1 MADQRHPGAEG
12 GRRRRVSIRR
22 RIAWLIILVAVLIFV
37 ERVIALITE
46 REQLIQATIARL
58 HETAQVVGL
67 AQREN
72 IATAIAI
79 TQTLARQASA
89 LMADTAAC
97 DALLRRLSAD
107 VVGIQGAWI
116 GTAQGRVRCASTRRL
131 LETDF
136 SDREYVRD
144 ALRSPQPVLSNFIVA
159 RSAARTLL
167 VVAEAERNT
176 AGDPVAMVAVGL
188 DLQWISRLAG
198 QAGTQAGVT
207 VLVVDGGGTI
217 LARHPA
223 LAHVVGRSYPEHPLV
238 RRILDT
244 DEGAVEAAGFDGVE
258 RYHAFV
264 RMPGTEVRVLVGI
277 ERAEAVAAIDRRI
290 LTVLGGLLAGIVL
303 LTVLALYVADR
314 MIVGPVNQLAR
325 DILAVGRDEVP
336 SIGEAE
342 VKEFQ
347 PVVQAFEE
355 MKRRLTER
363 TSELRNLNG
372 RLIALASTDGLTGL
386 ANRRTFDVQFS
397 DEWVQSADARRPLAL
412 VMADVDS
419 FKLFNDTM
427 GHLAGDEALR
437 GVARMLAAAVAGTP
451 NLAARYG
458 GEEFVVLL
466 PNTDVTGA
474 VEFAEDVRR
483 LVAALG
489 IDHPKA
495 PMGRLT
501 ASFGAASIIPGPGDS
516 PDALLASADA
526 ALYEAKR
533 LGRNRV
539 VGARASDG
547 EARSA

>member
-1 MADQRHPGAEG
+1 M
-12 GRRRRVSIRR
+12 SIRR
-22 RIAWLIILVAVLIFV
+22 RIAWLIILVAVPIFI
-37 ERVIALITE
+37 ERVIALFTE
-46 REQLIQATIARL
+46 REQLIQATIAQL

-72 IATAIAI
+72 IATAVAI

-89 LMADTAAC
+89 LMADTTAC
-97 DALLRRLSAD
+97 DALLRRLSGD
-107 VVGIQGAWI
+107 VLGIQGAWI
-116 GTAQGRVRCASTRRL
+116 GTVQGRVRCASTRGL
-131 LETDF
+131 LEADL
-136 SDREYVRD
+136 SDRDYVRD
-144 ALRSPQPVLSNFIVA
+144 ALRSTQPILSNFIVA
-159 RSAARTLL
+159 RNTARSVL
-167 VVAEAERNT
+167 VVAEAERNM
-176 AGDPVAMVAVGL
+176 AGDPVAVVAVGL
-188 DLQWISRLAG
+188 DLQWMSRLAG
-198 QAGTQAGVT
+198 QAGMQAGVT

-223 LAHVVGRSYPEHPLV
+223 LANVVGRSYPGHPLV
-238 RRILDT
+238 RQIMGT
-244 DEGAVEAAGFDGVE
+244 DEGSVETAGFDGVE
-258 RYHAFV
+258 RYYAFV
-264 RMPGTEVRVLVGI
+264 RMPGTDVRVLVGI
-277 ERAEAVAAIDRRI
+277 ERADAVAAIDRRI
-290 LTVLGGLLAGIVL
+290 LTVLGGLLVGIIL
-303 LTVLALYVADR
+303 LTCIALYAADR

-325 DILAVGRDEVP
+325 DILAVGRDEAP
-336 SIGEAE
+336 NIGEADVE
-342 VKEFQ
+342 EFQ
-347 PVVQAFEE
+347 PVVQAFDE
-355 MKRRLTER
+355 MNRRLNER

-372 RLIALASTDGLTGL
+372 RLTALASTDGLTGL

-412 VMADVDS
+412 VMTDVDS

-437 GVARMLAAAVAGTP
+437 SVARMLAASVAGTP

-466 PNTDVTGA
+466 PNTDVAGA